1 MPNPRSLAGTPLP
14 AETTSST
21 ATTSTTTT
29 ATTTTSFTLP
39 TKAETPF
46 VRPPSPS
53 TATFATQMHAPQQAA
68 ASPADER
75 RNSGD
80 SNSEQQQH
88 PGGRSQ
94 STPMARPT
102 SPPPKR
108 TNSAGALPP
117 FLAHSA
123 VRSPPSFNQPLPP
136 NAGSPLPD
144 SRRPR
149 SSENL
154 PTVESSPESSP
165 QQHPANFAGGSSY
178 PHSMS
183 VRRSE
188 HALYS
193 TTDYDAMMRPKKR
206 HKTSRACDECRRK
219 KVCLSS
225 QR

>member
-1 MPNPRSLAGTPLP
+1 MAAALVAMPNPRSLGGSPP
-14 AETTSST
+14 AEPTT
-21 ATTSTTTT
+21 TTTTTTTT
-29 ATTTTSFTLP
+29 ATTTASFSQP
-39 TKAETPF
+39 AKAETPLM
-46 VRPPSPS
+46 RPPSPS
-53 TATFATQMHAPQQAA
+53 TFTAQMNVPQVT

-80 SNSEQQQH
+80 SNPEH

-94 STPMARPT
+94 STPMTRPA

-108 TNSAGALPP
+108 TNSTGALPP
-117 FLAHSA
+117 FLAHGA

-188 HALYS
+188 HVLYS

-219 KVCLSS
+219 KVYFSS